1 MARIRKLPAGPINAL
16 ECDQW
21 SRLTTL
27 MPARPWNAPTEPP
40 DGHTSSL
47 ASNHV
52 RHRPHLQ
59 ARRAHR
65 AQGLGTRPIRI
76 IPEPRHRPARVPGN
90 ARSGVGLE
98 HRCQTPARLATAR
111 GRAARRTRETREN
124 GRSPRRIRYPSSRV
138 GGGDPSGPSGR
149 ARALHRP
156 ERVGYLSASDT
167 RKAPNSLLQ
176 TLADARPHSFPRI
189 NDRLSRPRP
198 TPVSPSPR
206 ARPSTPMPAARR

>member
-1 MARIRKLPAGPINAL
+1 MGSQMWRPEPVDFHSVARIRKLPAGPINAL

-111 GRAARRTRETREN
+111 GRAARRTRRGRERR
-124 GRSPRRIRYPSSRV
+124 GRTAGHLEGFGILPRVSVVGIRPDRP
-138 GGGDPSGPSGR
+138 G
-149 ARALHRP
+149 ARAP
-156 ERVGYLSASDT
+156 SIDPSASDIYPHLIRGKLQIPSCKHSLTPAHT
-167 RKAPNSLLQ
+167 R
-176 TLADARPHSFPRI
+176 
-189 NDRLSRPRP
+189 
-198 TPVSPSPR
+198 SPE
-206 ARPSTPMPAARR
+206 

>member
-1 MARIRKLPAGPINAL
+1 MWTTRTLDLWRRSACAERKLPLDQSRPRVCPVEPTDYSDAGPG
-16 ECDQW
+16 
-21 SRLTTL
+21 
-27 MPARPWNAPTEPP
+27 PWNAPTEPP

-76 IPEPRHRPARVPGN
+76 TPEPRHPDPRASPETPDRAF
-90 ARSGVGLE
+90 GLE

-111 GRAARRTRETREN
+111 ERAARRTRRRTRETREN
-124 GRSPRRIRYPSSRV
+124 GRSPRRIRSPSSRV
-138 GGGDPSGPSGR
+138 RGGDPSGPSGR

-156 ERVGYLSASDT
+156 ERVGYLSASDNAKSSKFPPANT
-167 RKAPNSLLQ
+167 R
-176 TLADARPHSFPRI
+176 
-189 NDRLSRPRP
+189 
-198 TPVSPSPR
+198 
-206 ARPSTPMPAARR
+206 

>member
-16 ECDQW
+16 ECAQW

-76 IPEPRHRPARVPGN
+76 TPEPRHRPARVPGN

-111 GRAARRTRETREN
+111 ERAARRTRRGRERRESTA
-124 GRSPRRIRYPSSRV
+124 GHLAGFDILPRVSVVGIRPDRP
-138 GGGDPSGPSGR
+138 G

-156 ERVGYLSASDT
+156 ERVGYLSASVCGKLQIPSCKHSLTPAHT
-167 RKAPNSLLQ
+167 RSPN
-176 TLADARPHSFPRI
+176 
-189 NDRLSRPRP
+189 
-198 TPVSPSPR
+198 
-206 ARPSTPMPAARR
+206 

>member
-1 MARIRKLPAGPINAL
+1 MWNDPNRWIFILWRESANCRWTNQRPRVCPVEPTDYSDAGPG
-16 ECDQW
+16 
-21 SRLTTL
+21 
-27 MPARPWNAPTEPP
+27 PWNAPTEPP

-76 IPEPRHRPARVPGN
+76 TPEPRHRPARVPGN

-111 GRAARRTRETREN
+111 ERAARRTRRGRERR
-124 GRSPRRIRYPSSRV
+124 GRTAGHLEGFDLLPRVSVVGIRPDRPGAREPSI
-138 GGGDPSGPSGR
+138 DP
-149 ARALHRP
+149 
-156 ERVGYLSASDT
+156 SASDIYPHLIRGKLQIPSCKHSLTPAHT
-167 RKAPNSLLQ
+167 R
-176 TLADARPHSFPRI
+176 
-189 NDRLSRPRP
+189 
-198 TPVSPSPR
+198 SPE
-206 ARPSTPMPAARR
+206 

>member
-1 MARIRKLPAGPINAL
+1 
-16 ECDQW
+16 
-21 SRLTTL
+21 

-76 IPEPRHRPARVPGN
+76 TPEPRHRPARVPGN

-138 GGGDPSGPSGR
+138 RGGDLSGPSGR

-176 TLADARPHSFPRI
+176 TLADARPHPFPRI

-206 ARPSTPMPAARR
+206 ARPSTPMPAARG